1 MTIVTH
7 KKIYYLTYI
16 LDEEASH
23 EEAMTYVALS
33 PFIVI
38 VKFLYSK
45 KIVTGPVTV
54 WSLHI

>member
-38 VKFLYSK
+38 VKFL
-45 KIVTGPVTV
+45 
-54 WSLHI
+54 